1 VPGPAKAFMLGVD
14 DVGTFINPA
23 DSAIWL
29 DIKFRVIVV
38 GHDGQLG
45 KKQLQ
50 VFLDPALTGAAVN
63 AAIANVITAY
73 ATSLGNTLAANQI
86 YLQAFNRV

>member
-14 DVGTFINPA
+14 DVGTYINPG
-23 DSAIWL
+23 DLAIWL
-29 DIKFRVIVV
+29 DLKFRCVVV

-50 VFLDPALTGAAVN
+50 VFLDPSLTGAQTN
-63 AAIANVITAY
+63 AAIAAVITAY

-86 YLQAFNRV
+86 YLLAFNRV

>member
-1 VPGPAKAFMLGVD
+1 MAAAKAFMLGVD
-14 DVGTFINPA
+14 DIGMYINPA

-29 DIKFRVIVV
+29 DMKIRVVVV
-38 GHDGQLG
+38 GHDGTLG

-50 VFLDPALTGAAVN
+50 VFLDPSLTGAQTN
-63 AAIANVITAY
+63 AAIAAAITTY
-73 ATSLGNTLAANQI
+73 ATSLGHTLAANQI